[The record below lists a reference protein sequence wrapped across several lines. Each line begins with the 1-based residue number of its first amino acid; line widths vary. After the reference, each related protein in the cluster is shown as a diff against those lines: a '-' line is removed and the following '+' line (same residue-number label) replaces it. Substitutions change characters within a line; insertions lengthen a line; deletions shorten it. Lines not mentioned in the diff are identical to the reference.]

1 MANDWT
7 VDDGKKQ
14 VAALLMLCR
23 LFREEVQD
31 TNPDGKDYYN
41 TDKLAEILGAAPRDM
56 DAWAL
61 GDAPIPAERWMRI
74 MEQAVAKGIEAQKQL
89 TALADKTKGQERSV
103 ASRELVRAASEGVTK
118 FVERVV
124 RVAQGKRYHHEAC
137 GYAPVVGAD
146 GIPLLDEHG
155 ETQFEPDTTSLCQA
169 CQLLSEVGGAFQ
181 SGTLFVVPDPIHGR
195 RILHISAL
203 PH

>member
-1 MANDWT
+1 MSNDWT

-14 VAALLMLCR
+14 VATLLMLCR

-31 TNPDGKDYYN
+31 TYPDGKDYYN
-41 TDKLAEILGAAPRDM
+41 THKLAEILGAAPRDM
-56 DAWAL
+56 EVWAL
-61 GDAPIPAERWMRI
+61 GDAPIPAERWIPI
-74 MEQAVAKGIEAQKQL
+74 MEQAVAKGIEAQNQL

-124 RVAQGKRYHHEAC
+124 RVAQGKQYHHEVC
-137 GYAPVVGAD
+137 GSAPVVGAD
-146 GIPLLDEHG
+146 GIPLLDEQG
-155 ETQFEPDTTSLCQA
+155 KFQFEPDNTYLCQA

-181 SGTLFVVPDPIHGR
+181 SGTLFVVPDPIHRR

>member
-7 VDDGKKQ
+7 VDDGKRQ

-89 TALADKTKGQERSV
+89 TALADKTKGQGAVCRVSRV
-103 ASRELVRAASEGVTK
+103 SASSE
-118 FVERVV
+118 
-124 RVAQGKRYHHEAC
+124 
-137 GYAPVVGAD
+137 
-146 GIPLLDEHG
+146 
-155 ETQFEPDTTSLCQA
+155 
-169 CQLLSEVGGAFQ
+169 
-181 SGTLFVVPDPIHGR
+181 
-195 RILHISAL
+195 
-203 PH
+203 